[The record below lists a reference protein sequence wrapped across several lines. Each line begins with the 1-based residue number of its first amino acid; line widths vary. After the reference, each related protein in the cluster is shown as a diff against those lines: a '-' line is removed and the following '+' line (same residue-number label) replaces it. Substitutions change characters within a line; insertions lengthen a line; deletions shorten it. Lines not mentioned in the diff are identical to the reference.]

1 MTTHH
6 DTEAEGMSGGWPEAR
21 TLGEMIRRQR
31 ELAQLPMRQLAAM
44 SGISNPYLSQ
54 IERGL
59 RDPSDQVLTAIADSL
74 QLSADALRPSR
85 RVIDDDEPTAVIA
98 AIFADPDLTP
108 QQRRALQE
116 SYLAFRELTIERRR
130 TKGRAQRT

>member
-1 MTTHH
+1 MN
-6 DTEAEGMSGGWPEAR
+6 GGWPEAP

-59 RDPSDQVLTAIADSL
+59 RDPSDQVLSAIADSL
-74 QLSADALRPSR
+74 QLSADALRPAR
-85 RVIDDDEPTAVIA
+85 KVIEDDEPTPVLA

-108 QQRRALQE
+108 QQRKALQE

-130 TKGRAQRT
+130 IKGRAPRT

>member
-1 MTTHH
+1 MNR
-6 DTEAEGMSGGWPEAR
+6 GWPDAP

-44 SGISNPYLSQ
+44 AGISNPYLSQ

-59 RDPSDQVLTAIADSL
+59 RDPSDRVLTAIADSL
-74 QLSADALRPSR
+74 QLSADGLRPSR
-85 RVIDDDEPTAVIA
+85 RASDDEEPTAVIA
-98 AIFADPDLTP
+98 AIRADPDLTTT
-108 QQRRALQE
+108 QRRALRE

-130 TKGRAQRT
+130 TKARAPRT